1 MARRP
6 ARPGAQPCPGSAARS
21 PRAEVDRHR
30 PRPGR
35 GGLAFRAGRALPAG
49 ARPLPHPLPH
59 RVADAP
65 RRRSPDLHRPRGGR
79 HRAPGRVRRGGG
91 VQPRVQ
97 APPGLAPRTV
107 ARTAPAPD
115 DFRNDP
121 SGPRRWAQVTLPA
134 LSVLDLVPVRSGQ
147 ATADALASTLS
158 LARVADRLGYQR
170 YWLAE
175 HHNMPAVAATNPPVL
190 IALVAGATDR
200 IRVGSGGVM
209 LPNHAPLVVAEQ
221 FALLEAAFPGRIDL
235 GIGRAPGSDPVTSY
249 ALRHGAGG
257 VSDEAVNRFPEY
269 VDNVLA
275 MMEPAGVGLSIQ
287 GRTYPLKATP
297 GARSVPTIW
306 LLGSSDYSARLA
318 AEKGMPYVFAH
329 HFSGSGTAEALE
341 LYRSTFRPSPEL
353 LEPRTFLTVNAVVAE
368 TEEEAA
374 RLALPQLQ
382 AMLAL

>member
-1 MARRP
+1 VSERRP
-6 ARPGAQPCPGSAARS
+6 
-21 PRAEVDRHR
+21 
-30 PRPGR
+30 
-35 GGLAFRAGRALPAG
+35 
-49 ARPLPHPLPH
+49 
-59 RVADAP
+59 
-65 RRRSPDLHRPRGGR
+65 
-79 HRAPGRVRRGGG
+79 
-91 VQPRVQ
+91 
-97 APPGLAPRTV
+97 T
-107 ARTAPAPD
+107 
-115 DFRNDP
+115 
-121 SGPRRWAQVTLPA
+121 
-134 LSVLDLVPVRSGQ
+134 LSVLDLVPVRTDQS
-147 ATADALASTLS
+147 TRDALGASLS
-158 LARVADRLGYQR
+158 LARTADELGYER
-170 YWLAE
+170 YWVAE

-190 IALVAGATDR
+190 IGLIAGATSR

-209 LPNHAPLVVAEQ
+209 LPNHAPLVIAEQ

-257 VSDEAVNRFPEY
+257 VDDEAVTHFPEY

-275 MMEPAGVGLSIQ
+275 MMEPDGVGLALQ

-353 LEPRTFLTVNAVVAE
+353 AEPRTFLTVNVAVAE
-368 TEEEAA
+368 TDEEAQ

-382 AMLAL
+382 AMLTLRTGGELQPQRLVEEAEKIELPPAHLELMESMASRWVIGAPDRARARIAELAATYGVDEVMVHPVAGAFVGTEAGSAPAREETLRLLAG

>member
-1 MARRP
+1 MEVSQRRP
-6 ARPGAQPCPGSAARS
+6 
-21 PRAEVDRHR
+21 
-30 PRPGR
+30 
-35 GGLAFRAGRALPAG
+35 
-49 ARPLPHPLPH
+49 
-59 RVADAP
+59 
-65 RRRSPDLHRPRGGR
+65 
-79 HRAPGRVRRGGG
+79 
-91 VQPRVQ
+91 
-97 APPGLAPRTV
+97 T
-107 ARTAPAPD
+107 
-115 DFRNDP
+115 
-121 SGPRRWAQVTLPA
+121 
-134 LSVLDLVPVRSGQ
+134 LSVLDLVPVRTDQGTSE
-147 ATADALASTLS
+147 ALAATIS
-158 LARVADRLGYQR
+158 LARAADELGYER

-190 IALVAGATDR
+190 IGLVAGATSR

-257 VSDEAVNRFPEY
+257 VSDEAVTHFPEY

-275 MMEPAGVGLSIQ
+275 MMEPDGVGLSIQ

-353 LEPRTFLTVNAVVAE
+353 AEPRTFLTVNAAVAA
-368 TEEEAA
+368 TDEEAQ

-382 AMLAL
+382 AMVALRTGGELQPQRLVEEAEKVELAPAHLAMMESMAARWVIGSPDRARARIDELAATYAVDEVMIHPVAGAWVGSEPDSAPAREETLRLLVG